1 MTSRPDRGYPTLH
14 GWWPPVA
21 LCYKERWGPAALS
34 TRFTVSRHTHQ
45 QIQSDLVRG
54 AASDGKLHC
63 RLHRRLCT
71 TAALLLT
78 STPSPRHRRPGPH
91 HLRHDYVEL
100 FLQAR
105 GWSVTSHLPSSLSLD
120 HVLGSFYPVCKVVP
134 ARSMSRGS
142 TMSIT
147 ICCFSFKDD

>member
-1 MTSRPDRGYPTLH
+1 MGKEKKVLSLSNKMRLRGRLLVLISFNPAQRSSWALTSCPDRGRPTLH

-21 LCYKERWGPAALS
+21 LRYIERWRPTALS

-45 QIQSDLVRG
+45 QTQSDLVRG

-71 TAALLLT
+71 TTALRLT

-91 HLRHDYVEL
+91 HLRHGYVEL

-105 GWSVTSHLPSSLSLD
+105 GWSVTSHLPFSLSL
-120 HVLGSFYPVCKVVP
+120 
-134 ARSMSRGS
+134 
-142 TMSIT
+142 
-147 ICCFSFKDD
+147 